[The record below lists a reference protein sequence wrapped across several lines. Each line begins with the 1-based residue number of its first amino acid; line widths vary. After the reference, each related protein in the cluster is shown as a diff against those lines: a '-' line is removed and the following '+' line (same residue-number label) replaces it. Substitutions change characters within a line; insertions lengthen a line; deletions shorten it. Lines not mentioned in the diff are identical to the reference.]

1 MSRKALHYIMKGTKL
16 DRRRSNRDRHNE
28 RNPMN
33 ESPET
38 TGCDGMAVRP
48 MIPMKGRVVAI
59 YPTHIGPDYKY
70 GDYVAIVCQSPT
82 GDQSDSQT
90 LHLEVTN
97 WEQGRIISETW
108 RSVWNI
114 PQYGTDAEPT
124 DATGRPNQSN
134 PRYVDCYE
142 YKSVI

>member
-1 MSRKALHYIMKGTKL
+1 
-16 DRRRSNRDRHNE
+16 
-28 RNPMN
+28 MN
-33 ESPET
+33 ESPDT

-48 MIPMKGRVVAI
+48 TITM
-59 YPTHIGPDYKY
+59 HKY
-70 GDYVAIVCQSPT
+70 GNLVAAFPTATYADRIGDYDPNITYDTFAVELWFQSPT

-90 LHLEVTN
+90 FYMEVTN

-134 PRYVDCYE
+134 PRYAPIYGDS
-142 YKSVI
+142 SVV

>member
-1 MSRKALHYIMKGTKL
+1 
-16 DRRRSNRDRHNE
+16 
-28 RNPMN
+28 MN
-33 ESPET
+33 ESPDT

-48 MIPMKGRVVAI
+48 IVPMKGMVVAVH
-59 YPTHIGPDYKY
+59 PTHVGPDYKY

-90 LHLEVTN
+90 FYMEVTN
-97 WEQGRIISETW
+97 WEQGRIIAETW

-134 PRYVDCYE
+134 PRYVPIYGDS
-142 YKSVI
+142 SVI